1 MKQVGARST
10 RVYSLVC
17 IPVDPII
24 VMESFYH
31 MIDLGLANFAE
42 EFQIPFRRPI
52 KMTGGF
58 CRGIVNNGS
67 FLHANLEEAC
77 GSIGVSTGG
86 FDACED
92 PNT

>member
-24 VMESFYH
+24 VMELFYH

-42 EFQIPFRRPI
+42 DFQIPFRRPI

-67 FLHANLEEAC
+67 VLHANLEEAC